1 MPALV
6 FLENL
11 LGFLLEI
18 LLDSFLVLVTFI
30 DRAIQLQSAAILQF
44 LQYIW

>member
-30 DRAIQLQSAAILQF
+30 DRVIQLQSVAILQF